1 MIENNPED
9 VCLINRLLA
18 QVDAPAFE
26 VTQVNSLDEALLRL
40 DPDNFDII
48 LVGLKL
54 PDSKGIDT
62 LLYLQEKASDIPI
75 VVLTDAEDNALAAQL
90 VWLGAQDYLI
100 KSKISQSCLKNTI
113 SLAIARS
120 QRMAVQHRY
129 EQQLEQSNQ
138 VLQSQV
144 RVCQDELDQLQEQL
158 QHLSTIAST
167 DGLTGIANRYCFEE
181 YLEREWSQALRDQRP
196 LSLIMID
203 LDCFKQFN
211 DSCGHVQGD
220 VCLRQVA
227 QALDNSLK
235 RPRDLLARYGGEE
248 FVAVLPDTPIQ
259 GAVQVATNLRAGI
272 RSLGIRHPSSTISS
286 WVTASFGIASMLPT
300 SSITSSDLVN
310 EADRA
315 LYLAKE
321 NGRDRIAH
329 FQPSTLVTQRA

>member
-1 MIENNPED
+1 M
-9 VCLINRLLA
+9 
-18 QVDAPAFE
+18 
-26 VTQVNSLDEALLRL
+26 
-40 DPDNFDII
+40 
-48 LVGLKL
+48 
-54 PDSKGIDT
+54 
-62 LLYLQEKASDIPI
+62 
-75 VVLTDAEDNALAAQL
+75 VLTDAEDDALAAQL

-138 VLQSQV
+138 ALQSEV

-167 DGLTGIANRYCFEE
+167 DGLTGISNRYCFEE